1 MTDIERVRKICKEK
15 GIPISKLEQALGFS
29 NGYLNPKKAKS
40 IPYQRL
46 ASIAAFLNVPISDLL
61 YGIDLKTNSETTKS
75 PVPNEDEAD
84 KSELIRILSVLDS
97 PAIAELL
104 AHAHTLEALH
114 EARGNDPKSL

>member
-75 PVPNEDEAD
+75 PVPNEDEA
-84 KSELIRILSVLDS
+84 KEQELNRLFSAADPWLQDRVLDLLRS
-97 PAIAELL
+97 AES
-104 AHAHTLEALH
+104 AKQAQ
-114 EARGNDPKSL
+114 GGGK